1 LFALILLLILL
12 INILKAENM
21 EATISIPLVEYQNLK
36 EELELLKNTELANKL
51 NRLIDL
57 MFREKYGLYLSDF
70 QDDIINEEMKR
81 IWGTGPSNWDNV

>member
-1 LFALILLLILL
+1 
-12 INILKAENM
+12 M

-57 MFREKYGLYLSDF
+57 MFQEKYGLYLSDF

>member
-1 LFALILLLILL
+1 
-12 INILKAENM
+12 M

-81 IWGTGPSNWDNV
+81 IWGTAPSNWDNV